1 MGRSGSG
8 EGRMLSGGT
17 KGFPWAGEYGI
28 LYPVK
33 FRAAQENAAR
43 RPFMYKRILLK
54 ISGEALSGQEAPIG
68 FDKVNAAAAEIAS
81 LAQRGWSWA

>member
-1 MGRSGSG
+1 
-8 EGRMLSGGT
+8 
-17 KGFPWAGEYGI
+17 
-28 LYPVK
+28 
-33 FRAAQENAAR
+33 
-43 RPFMYKRILLK
+43 MYKRILLK